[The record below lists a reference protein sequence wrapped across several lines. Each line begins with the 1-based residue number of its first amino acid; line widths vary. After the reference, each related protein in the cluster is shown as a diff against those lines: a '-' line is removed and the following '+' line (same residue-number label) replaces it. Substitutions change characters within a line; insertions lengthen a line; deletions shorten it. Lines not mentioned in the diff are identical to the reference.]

1 MKRVREEAL
10 GAYAHQEVP
19 FEKLVEEL
27 GPGRDLSHTPLFQV
41 KLVLQNMPQ
50 EELRLGQ
57 LRMESLKSGSGAARF
72 DLTVMLNETPDGR
85 LSGVWTYCADLFEAT
100 TIKRMMGHFKSLL
113 ERIVESPDERVSQL
127 PLLGDDERREL
138 LLERNR
144 TAREYSEEEFAHRL
158 FELQA
163 ERTPGAT
170 AVTFE
175 GEEMTYAELNARAN
189 QLAHHLMSLGVGRD
203 VLVGVL
209 TERSLETVVAVLAT
223 LKAGGA
229 YVPLDPAYP
238 LERLS
243 FMLEDTGLAVL
254 LTQERLA
261 ERVPSHWG
269 HTIHL
274 DTGWEELSAQSTAN
288 PVLEVKSEDLA
299 YIIYTSGSTGTPK
312 GVMVEHRGLTN
323 YLHWSCEAYGLTNGA
338 NAPLHSSLSFDLTVT
353 SLFGPLVSGGR
364 VDVLREGDVESLSEA
379 LRTRGDYSFVKLTPS
394 HLRLLTAQMKGDEA
408 AAATRSLVVGG
419 EQLTTEVTD
428 WWRQHAPEV
437 RIFNEYGPTETVV
450 GCCAYELTE
459 DFDRT
464 GPIPIGR
471 PIANT
476 RLYILD
482 AHRQLVPV
490 GVVGELY
497 IGGDGVARGYLNRP
511 ELTEEKFIPDPF
523 VKETGAR
530 LYRTGDMARYL
541 ADREIEYVGR
551 VDEQVKLRGYRIEP
565 GEIEAT
571 LCEHPGVR
579 ECAVI
584 LREEAGDRRLV
595 AYVVAGDEAHAD
607 ELRRYAK
614 AQLPDYMV
622 PSAFVMLESLPL
634 TTNGKLD
641 RKALPAPEQGGAA
654 ADSYVAPRTPVE
666 EVLAGVWAEVLRVER
681 VGADDNFFD
690 LGGHSLLATQLLSRI
705 REAFAVEISLK
716 SLFESPTVAGVAVCV
731 EAARRDDDESL
742 QAPPMTRALRDG
754 VLPLSFAQQRLWF
767 LSRLEPESA
776 FYNTPTAMHVAGR
789 LDVSA
794 LESAL
799 SELVRRHEALRTRFV
814 EIDGR
819 PAQVIDEA
827 RPVRLRTTDLG
838 ACADD
843 EREAEALRLATE
855 EARRPFDLAA
865 GPLLRAGLLRL
876 SEEEHVVLFT
886 LHHIISDGWSH
897 GVLINEVRALY
908 EAFAQGRPSPLA
920 ELDLQYADYAVWQR
934 RWLSG
939 EVLEAQLDY
948 WRRQLAGAPTVLE
961 MPTDRPRPAVQ
972 TFNGARASVVIESEL
987 RDALDRLSRREG
999 STLYMTLLA
1008 AFQILLSR
1016 YSEQTDVV
1024 VGSPVANRNRR
1035 EIEGLIG
1042 FFANTLVLRTSLDG
1056 NPSFQEL
1063 LGRVREVALGAY
1075 MHQDV
1080 PFEKLVEE
1088 LQPERSLSHQP
1099 LFQVLFNFLT
1109 AQNAA
1114 ALQAGAS
1121 AQPRLTA
1128 RSNEGSQTAKF
1139 DLNLALV
1146 EAERELVGSLEYNT
1160 DLYDHATV
1168 ERMLKHFKI
1177 LLESIAAD
1185 PVQPLSAL
1193 LASIPRQKLS
1203 VAIASTF
1210 TSEPVAESLGF
1221 WMEQLRVPC
1230 KFRFAS
1236 FNQVF
1241 QELLDPSS
1249 LLATNEGGVNVILVR
1264 LEDWLGEGLSHD
1276 AAACGALESH
1286 VEEFLRALRSAAR
1299 RSTVGHLLGVD
1310 DSLGSPVN
1318 DKAVACLRR
1327 MKQRLTDEA
1336 AALEGVYVL
1345 DMPEAFR
1352 LYGVGEVHDQYA
1364 NKVGS
1369 VPYTPEAYAALGTA
1383 LARRLHAL
1391 RRSPYKVVVLD
1402 CDNTLWKGV
1411 CGEDG
1416 PSGVCVDAPFE
1427 ALQQMMLKQY
1437 EAGTLLCISS
1447 KNNEEDVLEVFRQ
1460 HPEMPLKL
1468 EHFVARQI
1476 HWGAKS
1482 ESLKALAAE
1491 LNLSLDSFV
1500 FIDDDALVCAEVRTF
1515 CPEVLTLQLPADPA
1529 EIAPFLEHVW
1539 AFDRLKMTVE
1549 DEQRSL
1555 FYRQNHERE
1564 QLERESLSLEDFLSG
1579 LSLDIR
1585 IASVQPHQ
1593 LERVSQLTQR
1603 TNQFNATTV
1612 RRSAAELRQL
1622 LEGGRAECL
1631 AVEVGDRFG
1640 SYGLVG
1646 AVIYE
1651 PTTDALEVDT
1661 FLLSCRALGR
1671 HVEDN
1676 MLVRLLRLAA
1686 ERGLNA
1692 VRVPFRRTERNAPAF
1707 NFLNRLEAERMTT
1720 GEGEVFVF
1728 PTSRLADPSLVETA
1742 YGYRFHQE
1750 AAAASAPNLTGESAP
1765 ANRDKDA
1772 AESADRVGRDVLERK
1787 NRVLHRI
1794 ADSFRTASRI
1804 VEVIRAETMQIRTEQ
1819 ASCVPARTP
1828 LEDILVNMWADLLK
1842 LDRVGIFDNFFK
1854 LGGHS
1859 LLATQMVSRIQKV
1872 LQVELPLRSVFEE
1885 PTIAEL
1891 ALRIEAAQRTET
1903 GTQSLPLVPVSREQH
1918 LPVSFQQGMV
1928 LKRIYRDKEQ
1938 NSFNIRKSVGIQ
1950 GRPDIDALEASFAE
1964 IIRRHESLRTSFVE
1978 VDGQWMQ
1985 VINPPSDFK
1994 LSLID
1999 LRELPEAE
2007 RGKEVQRLAIAEIA
2021 RRFNLLSDDP
2031 VLRASLVRLADEEYA
2046 LIIIMHHIA
2055 GDGWS
2060 IGLVIKEL
2068 SELYRA
2074 HVGGEASTLPELSF
2088 QYADYAYW
2096 QNRQLQGE
2104 AYEELLSYWTRQL
2117 DGMPYTMELPTDYP
2131 RPLTPDGRVR
2141 KERLT
2146 LSPAMV
2152 GDLNELS
2159 RREGVSLYIL
2169 LLAAYKTMLYRHAG
2183 LEDILVWADIANRH
2197 HAELEGV
2204 IGYLSNEIVFR
2215 TKLSGDL
2222 TFRELLERVRE
2233 VALGAYRHQALPYSV
2248 IEQSMEG
2255 KVNPS
2260 ASPLLQFSFSMQNA
2274 SNGSPTT
2281 LPGLGFRPL
2290 IIEDEEGGMSGE
2302 LEMNIYENE
2311 RGMVGVLSYNANL
2324 FKPETAGAMM
2334 SSLAAL
2340 LTSIIADPEQSLD
2353 SLSCEEGSLVSA

>member
-1 MKRVREEAL
+1 
-10 GAYAHQEVP
+10 
-19 FEKLVEEL
+19 
-27 GPGRDLSHTPLFQV
+27 LSHTPLFQV
-41 KLVLQNMPQ
+41 KLVLQNSSEQGLTLPGL
-50 EELRLGQ
+50 ELSPLH
-57 LRMESLKSGSGAARF
+57 SGSGAARF
-72 DLTVMLNETPDGR
+72 DLTVIIGESPNGR
-85 LSGVWTYCADLFEAT
+85 LGGVWTYSTDLFEAE
-100 TIKRMMGHFKSLL
+100 TIRRMQAHFERLL
-113 ERIVESPDERVSQL
+113 EAAVATPDAAISRLQFLSVEEREQLAERWNRTATEYPRHLCAHELFEAQVAATPEALAVVYKDERV
-127 PLLGDDERREL
+127 
-138 LLERNR
+138 
-144 TAREYSEEEFAHRL
+144 
-158 FELQA
+158 
-163 ERTPGAT
+163 
-170 AVTFE
+170 
-175 GEEMTYAELNARAN
+175 TYAELNRRAN
-189 QLAHHLMSLGVGRD
+189 QLAHYLRELGVGPE

-209 TERSLETVVAVLAT
+209 AERSVEMVVAVLGV

-229 YVPLDPAYP
+229 YVPLDPQHP
-238 LERLS
+238 LERLAW
-243 FMLEDTGLAVL
+243 MLEDTALPVL
-254 LTQERLA
+254 LMQERLA

-269 HTIHL
+269 QTLYL
-274 DTGWEELSAQSTAN
+274 DTEWESVAAYPDADPADVAVTPEN
-288 PVLEVKSEDLA
+288 LA
-299 YIIYTSGSTGTPK
+299 YVIYTSGSTGRPK
-312 GVMVEHRGLTN
+312 GTQIEHRGVVN
-323 YLHWSCEAYGLTNGA
+323 YLCWSRDAYGIEAGVGA
-338 NAPLHSSLSFDLTVT
+338 PVHTSLSFDLTVT
-353 SLFGPLVSGGR
+353 SLFGPLVSGGW
-364 VDVLREGDVESLSEA
+364 VELLSDDADVEA
-379 LRTRGDYSFVKLTPS
+379 LGRALVERGGYGVVKLTPS
-394 HLRLLTAQMKGDEA
+394 HLRLLSAQFEALSRLASDEPTREQALAVA
-408 AAATRSLVVGG
+408 ADGARALVIGG
-419 EQLTTEVTD
+419 EKLTVEAVR
-428 WWRQHAPEV
+428 WWQEYAPQV
-437 RIFNEYGPTETVV
+437 RLFNEYGPTETVV
-450 GCCAYELTE
+450 GCCVYELKGDE
-459 DFDRT
+459 RS
-464 GPIPIGR
+464 GGVIPIGR

-482 AHRQLVPV
+482 SHSHLVPV

-497 IGGDGVARGYLNRP
+497 IGGDGVARGYLNRK
-511 ELTEEKFIPDPF
+511 ELTEEKFIADPF
-523 VKETGAR
+523 SKETGAR
-530 LYRTGDMARYL
+530 LYRTGDLARYL
-541 ADREIEYVGR
+541 ADGEIEYVGR

-565 GEIEAT
+565 GEIEAS
-571 LCEHPGVR
+571 LCEHPCVR

-584 LREEAGDRRLV
+584 LREDAGDRRLV

-641 RKALPAPEQGGAA
+641 RKALPAPEQGGTA

-705 REAFAVEISLK
+705 REAFAVEVSLK

-731 EAARRDDDESL
+731 EAARRDDDASL
-742 QAPPMTRALRDG
+742 QAPSMTRASRDG

-776 FYNTPTAMHVAGR
+776 FYNTPAAMRVAGR

-799 SELVRRHEALRTRFV
+799 SELIRRHEALRTRFV

-897 GVLINEVRALY
+897 GILINEVRALY

-920 ELDLQYADYAVWQR
+920 ELELQYADYAVWQR

-948 WRRQLAGAPTVLE
+948 WRRQLAGAPTMLE

-972 TFNGARASVVIESEL
+972 TFNGARASVVIEWEL

-1008 AFQILLSR
+1008 AFQVLLCR

-1128 RSNEGSQTAKF
+1128 RSLNEGSRTAKF

-1230 KFRFAS
+1230 KFRFAA

-1264 LEDWLGEGLSHD
+1264 LEDWLGEGLSQD
-1276 AAACGALESH
+1276 AAACRALESH
-1286 VEEFLRALRSAAR
+1286 VEEFLRVLRSAAR
-1299 RSTVGHLLGVD
+1299 RSPVGHLLGVD
-1310 DSLGSPVN
+1310 DSLGSPLN
-1318 DKAVACLRR
+1318 DEAVACLRR
-1327 MKQRLTDEA
+1327 MKQRLTEEA
-1336 AALEGVYVL
+1336 TALEGVYVL

-1352 LYGVGEVHDQYA
+1352 LYGVREVHDQYA

-1391 RRSPYKVVVLD
+1391 RRSPYKVIVLD

-1500 FIDDDALVCAEVRTF
+1500 FIDDDALVCAEVRNF
-1515 CPEVLTLQLPADPA
+1515 CPEVLTLQLPAEPA

-1564 QLERESLSLEDFLSG
+1564 QLERESLGLEDFLSG

-1593 LERVSQLTQR
+1593 LERVSQLTHR

-1612 RRSAAELRQL
+1612 RRSAAELQQL

-1631 AVEVGDRFG
+1631 AVEVSDRFG

-1676 MLVRLLRLAA
+1676 MLVRLLKLAA
-1686 ERGLNA
+1686 ERGLNT

-1720 GEGEVFVF
+1720 GEDEVFVF

-1750 AAAASAPNLTGESAP
+1750 AAAETAPNVTSESAP
-1765 ANRDKDA
+1765 ANRDA
-1772 AESADRVGRDVLERK
+1772 AETVDRVGRDVLERK

-1804 VEVIRAETMQIRTEQ
+1804 VEVIRAETMQIRTEPS
-1819 ASCVPARTP
+1819 SCVPARTP

-1842 LDRVGIFDNFFK
+1842 LDRVGVFDNFFK

-1950 GRPDIDALEASFAE
+1950 GRPDIAALEASFAE
-1964 IIRRHESLRTSFVE
+1964 IIRRHESLRTSFAE

-1985 VINPPSDFK
+1985 VINPPSNFK

-1999 LRELPEAE
+1999 LRELPEVE
-2007 RGKEVQRLAIAEIA
+2007 RGKEVQRLAGAEIA
-2021 RRFNLLSDDP
+2021 RRFDLLSDNA

-2046 LIIIMHHIA
+2046 LIIILHHIA

-2074 HVGGEASTLPELSF
+2074 HAVGEASTLPELSL

-2117 DGMPYTMELPTDYP
+2117 DGMPYTLELPTDYP
-2131 RPLTPDGRVR
+2131 RPLTPVGRVN

-2146 LSPAMV
+2146 LTPAMV

-2233 VALGAYRHQALPYSV
+2233 MALGAYRHQALPYSV

-2255 KVNPS
+2255 KVDPS

-2281 LPGLGFRPL
+2281 LPGLGLRPI
-2290 IIEDEEGGMSGE
+2290 IIEDEERGMSGE
-2302 LEMNIYENE
+2302 LEMNVYENE
-2311 RGMVGVLSYNANL
+2311 RGVVGVLSYNANL
-2324 FKPETAGAMM
+2324 FKPETARAMM
-2334 SSLAAL
+2334 NSLAAL
-2340 LTSIIADPEQSLD
+2340 LASIVADPEQSLD
-2353 SLSCEEGSLVSA
+2353 SLSCEEDSLISA